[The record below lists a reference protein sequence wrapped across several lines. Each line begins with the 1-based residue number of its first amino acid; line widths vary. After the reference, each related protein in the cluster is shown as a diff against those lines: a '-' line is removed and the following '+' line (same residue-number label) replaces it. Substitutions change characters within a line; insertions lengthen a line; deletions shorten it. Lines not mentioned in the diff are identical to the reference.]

1 VSEFADDLE
10 AHGGDRN
17 QIEQTCSDMWPAY
30 INGVRDCFP
39 NAAITFD
46 RFHIMRILNAAVDQ
60 VRREE
65 AKNRTEL
72 KHTRYLW
79 LKNPNRLTSK
89 QKQIMDDLST
99 HHLKTAKA
107 YQIRLTFQEFFTQ
120 PDRQSGETFLQRWY
134 TWATHSQLEP
144 IIKAAETIKKHW
156 EGIINWLDSH
166 ISTGILEGF
175 NSLIQAAKAR
185 ARGYRTNRN
194 LITMAYLIAGNLDYG
209 LPT

>member
-1 VSEFADDLE
+1 
-10 AHGGDRN
+10 
-17 QIEQTCSDMWPAY
+17 
-30 INGVRDCFP
+30 
-39 NAAITFD
+39 
-46 RFHIMRILNAAVDQ
+46 
-60 VRREE
+60 
-65 AKNRTEL
+65 
-72 KHTRYLW
+72 
-79 LKNPNRLTSK
+79 
-89 QKQIMDDLST
+89 MDDLST